1 MATQNYSTG
10 QWMGSTERENKKHIC
25 FKGIYKQMEAQN
37 LTEGD

>member
-1 MATQNYSTG
+1 MAAQNYSNG
-10 QWMGSTERENKKHIC
+10 QWMGSAEGENKKHIC